1 MQLFL
6 FFIKFIAN
14 FKSTKELRELN
25 FSSQLLLVY

>member
-1 MQLFL
+1 MQFSCFL
-6 FFIKFIAN
+6 IKFIAN